1 MARESTQKKVGR
13 VRPPRVQITYE
24 VETLGAMEKKELPFV
39 VGVLGDFSGKPDEPL
54 PKMAD
59 RKFVEIDRDNFDA
72 VLAGSKPRLT
82 FRVDDKLSGKEDS
95 QLNVELRF
103 KSIEDFE
110 PENVVKQIEP
120 MRKLLEARN
129 RLKDLQ
135 ARMDG
140 NDKLE
145 ELLEDVLKSTDA
157 QAQLKKG
164 LGVEGSD
171 SEGSPE

>member
-1 MARESTQKKVGR
+1 MARESTQHKLDR
-13 VRPPRVQITYE
+13 VRPPRVQITYDVE
-24 VETLGAMEKKELPFV
+24 VGDAMEIKELPFV
-39 VGVLGDFSGKPDEPL
+39 MGVLGDFSGKPDEPL

-59 RKFVEIDRDNFDA
+59 RKFVEIDRDNFDK
-72 VLAGSKPRLT
+72 VLAGTKPRLT

-103 KSIEDFE
+103 KSIEDFD
-110 PENVVKQIEP
+110 PENVVNQIEP

-145 ELLEDVLKSTDA
+145 GLLEDVLKSTDA
-157 QAQLKKG
+157 REQLKKG
-164 LGVEGSD
+164 LGVES
-171 SEGSPE
+171 SETEGSSE